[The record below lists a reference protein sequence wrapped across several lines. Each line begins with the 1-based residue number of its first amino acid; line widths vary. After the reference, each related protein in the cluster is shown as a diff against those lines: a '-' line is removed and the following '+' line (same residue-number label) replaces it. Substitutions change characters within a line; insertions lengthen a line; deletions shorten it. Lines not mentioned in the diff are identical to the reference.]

1 MYDRVPNPY
10 PNFCA
15 WILSGFCSVPVDKRE
30 AKTRK
35 GATYFLDFSSPCPH
49 LCPLPYQY
57 LSQVP

>member
-35 GATYFLDFSSPCPH
+35 GATYF
-49 LCPLPYQY
+49 
-57 LSQVP
+57 